1 MESNDIYTRQVF
13 LYGFAT
19 MANRF
24 VSNYLR
30 HAVCSMLRFDSSASL
45 CAGYIVAWQ
54 AVLLTVKVKVKVTNK
69 FYHVTGNKG
78 PEVE

>member
-1 MESNDIYTRQVF
+1 MESNDIYTR
-13 LYGFAT
+13 YGFAT

-45 CAGYIVAWQ
+45 RAGYIVAWQ
-54 AVLLTVKVKVKVTNK
+54 AGL
-69 FYHVTGNKG
+69 
-78 PEVE
+78 